1 MSWELDVWSYVI
13 GVAVGSCFVGL
24 IWLLSVLFPTDCDE
38 LP

>member
-1 MSWELDVWSYVI
+1 MSWELDIWSYVI

-24 IWLLSVLFPTDCDE
+24 VWVLNLLFPTDCDE